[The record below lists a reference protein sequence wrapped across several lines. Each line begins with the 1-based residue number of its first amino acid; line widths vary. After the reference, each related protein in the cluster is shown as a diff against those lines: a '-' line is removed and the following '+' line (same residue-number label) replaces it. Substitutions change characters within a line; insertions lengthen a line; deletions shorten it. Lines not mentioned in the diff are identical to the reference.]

1 MKKIVFMLLV
11 SAFANIYCLAQ
22 EKLSARSILDR
33 TSERMLV
40 SGGISANFTTTVFQ
54 GTQPKETINGSI
66 DILGEKYVMKTP
78 SVCTWFNGKDQWSL
92 IVGNEEV
99 NLTYPTPE
107 ELQTSSPMAFIG
119 IYKKGFNLSVNK
131 TELRGRKVWDV
142 SLKPKKRG
150 QEPSV
155 IIISIDC
162 ETYDPMCIRIRNKK
176 DWTRI
181 SINGF
186 KSGAGLSENHFN
198 YPVQEYPNYEIIDLR

>member
-1 MKKIVFMLLV
+1 MKKIVLMLLAV
-11 SAFANIYCLAQ
+11 TLANIPSVAQ
-22 EKLSARSILDR
+22 EKLSAPSILDR
-33 TSERMLV
+33 TSERMLTP
-40 SGGISANFTTTVFQ
+40 GGISANFTTTMFQ
-54 GTQPKETINGSI
+54 GTQPQETISGTI

-78 SVCTWFNGKDQWSL
+78 GMSTWFNGTDQWSL
-92 IVGNEEV
+92 IAGNGEV
-99 NLTYPTPE
+99 TLSSPTPE
-107 ELQTSSPMAFIG
+107 ELQASSPMAFIG

-198 YPVQEYPNYEIIDLR
+198 YPVQEYPNYEIIDIR